1 MKCIN
6 FDRAF
11 ERYMAEWIKEN
22 SEKYKDDMDV
32 IEDMMPDVYLEFLKK
47 PADFLDGV
55 APQDYF
61 EQFDNADMLVNWLC
75 DYIAQGV
82 PVPDLLLERVTALG
96 NPAEKSLLALVAR
109 DDLPEETQMTAISL
123 LREMESKAPMQRYI
137 DYIASLEEPSDK
149 GDLCTEALMSM
160 GESVVEPILATLSGA
175 GQTGRDIFADV
186 LSNYPG
192 DERIYELMIE
202 RFVTRDERRALF
214 ASYLAKLGDERA
226 IPRKAR
232 TSTIWIMWR
241 SLTPLRRWV
250 VSVRRSAN
258 FLATRI
264 MNLSGGCNGLN
275 AHVLPL
281 KEELLS

>member
-61 EQFDNADMLVNWLC
+61 EQFDNADMLVKWLC

-226 IPRKAR
+226 IP
-232 TSTIWIMWR
+232 M
-241 SLTPLRRWV
+241 
-250 VSVRRSAN
+250 
-258 FLATRI
+258 
-264 MNLSGGCNGLN
+264 
-275 AHVLPL
+275 L
-281 KEELLS
+281 KEAAQSPDINYLDYVEVVNAIEALGGERPPEREFSGDPYYESLRQV

>member
-1 MKCIN
+1 MMKCIN

-123 LREMESKAPMQRYI
+123 LREMESKAPMQRYV

-149 GDLCTEALMSM
+149 GDLCAEAPMSM
-160 GESVVEPILATLSGA
+160 GESVVEPILATLSSA

-226 IPRKAR
+226 IP
-232 TSTIWIMWR
+232 M
-241 SLTPLRRWV
+241 
-250 VSVRRSAN
+250 
-258 FLATRI
+258 
-264 MNLSGGCNGLN
+264 
-275 AHVLPL
+275 L
-281 KEELLS
+281 KEAAQSPDINYLDYVEVVNAIEALGGERPPEREFSGDPYYESLRQV

>member
-149 GDLCTEALMSM
+149 GDLCAEALMSM

-226 IPRKAR
+226 IP
-232 TSTIWIMWR
+232 M
-241 SLTPLRRWV
+241 
-250 VSVRRSAN
+250 
-258 FLATRI
+258 
-264 MNLSGGCNGLN
+264 
-275 AHVLPL
+275 L
-281 KEELLS
+281 KEAAQSPDINYLDYVEVVNAIEALGGERPPEREFSGDPYYESLRQM

>member
-123 LREMESKAPMQRYI
+123 LREMESKAPMQLYI

-149 GDLCTEALMSM
+149 GDLCAEALMSM

-226 IPRKAR
+226 IP
-232 TSTIWIMWR
+232 M
-241 SLTPLRRWV
+241 
-250 VSVRRSAN
+250 
-258 FLATRI
+258 
-264 MNLSGGCNGLN
+264 
-275 AHVLPL
+275 L
-281 KEELLS
+281 KEAAQSPDINYLDYVEVVNAIEALGGERPPEREFSGDPYYESLRQV

>member
-61 EQFDNADMLVNWLC
+61 EQFDNANMLVNWLC

-109 DDLPEETQMTAISL
+109 DDLPEETQMMAISL

-149 GDLCTEALMSM
+149 GDLCAEALMSM

-226 IPRKAR
+226 IP
-232 TSTIWIMWR
+232 M
-241 SLTPLRRWV
+241 
-250 VSVRRSAN
+250 
-258 FLATRI
+258 
-264 MNLSGGCNGLN
+264 
-275 AHVLPL
+275 L
-281 KEELLS
+281 KEAAQSPDINYLDYVEVVNAIEALGGERPPEREFSGDPYYESLRQV

>member
-11 ERYMAEWIKEN
+11 ERYMAEWMKEN

-82 PVPDLLLERVTALG
+82 AVPDLLLERVTALG
-96 NPAEKSLLALVAR
+96 DPAERSLLALVAR

-149 GDLCTEALMSM
+149 GDLCAEALMSM
-160 GESVVEPILATLSGA
+160 GESVVEPILAALSGA

-192 DERIYELMIE
+192 DERIYELIIE

-226 IPRKAR
+226 IP
-232 TSTIWIMWR
+232 M
-241 SLTPLRRWV
+241 
-250 VSVRRSAN
+250 
-258 FLATRI
+258 
-264 MNLSGGCNGLN
+264 
-275 AHVLPL
+275 L
-281 KEELLS
+281 KEAAQSPDINYLDYVEVVNAIEALGGERPPEREFSGDPYYESLRQV

>member
-82 PVPDLLLERVTALG
+82 AVPDLLLERVTALG
-96 NPAEKSLLALVAR
+96 DPAEKSLLALIAR

-137 DYIASLEEPSDK
+137 DFIASLEEPSDK
-149 GDLCTEALMSM
+149 GDLCAEALMSM
-160 GESVVEPILATLSGA
+160 GESVVEPILAALSGA

-186 LSNYPG
+186 LSTYPG

-226 IPRKAR
+226 IP
-232 TSTIWIMWR
+232 M
-241 SLTPLRRWV
+241 
-250 VSVRRSAN
+250 
-258 FLATRI
+258 
-264 MNLSGGCNGLN
+264 
-275 AHVLPL
+275 L
-281 KEELLS
+281 KEAAQSPDINYLDYVEVVNAIEALGGERPPEREFSGDPYYESLRQV

>member
-11 ERYMAEWIKEN
+11 ERYMAEWIKKN

-149 GDLCTEALMSM
+149 GDLCAEALMSM
-160 GESVVEPILATLSGA
+160 GESVVEPILAALSGA
-175 GQTGRDIFADV
+175 GQIGRDIFADV

-226 IPRKAR
+226 IP
-232 TSTIWIMWR
+232 M
-241 SLTPLRRWV
+241 
-250 VSVRRSAN
+250 
-258 FLATRI
+258 
-264 MNLSGGCNGLN
+264 
-275 AHVLPL
+275 L
-281 KEELLS
+281 KEAAQSPDINYLDYVEVVNAIEALGGERPPEREFSGDPYYESLRQV

>member
-109 DDLPEETQMTAISL
+109 DDLPEETQMMAISL

-149 GDLCTEALMSM
+149 GDLCAEALMSM
-160 GESVVEPILATLSGA
+160 GESVVEPILAALSGA

-226 IPRKAR
+226 IP
-232 TSTIWIMWR
+232 M
-241 SLTPLRRWV
+241 
-250 VSVRRSAN
+250 
-258 FLATRI
+258 
-264 MNLSGGCNGLN
+264 
-275 AHVLPL
+275 L
-281 KEELLS
+281 KEAAQSPDINYLDYVEVVNAIEALGGERPPEREFSGDPYYESLRQV

>member
-96 NPAEKSLLALVAR
+96 DPAEKSLLALVAR

-149 GDLCTEALMSM
+149 GDLCAEALMSM

-226 IPRKAR
+226 IP
-232 TSTIWIMWR
+232 M
-241 SLTPLRRWV
+241 
-250 VSVRRSAN
+250 
-258 FLATRI
+258 
-264 MNLSGGCNGLN
+264 
-275 AHVLPL
+275 L
-281 KEELLS
+281 KEAAQSPDINYLDYVEVVNAIEALGGECPPEREFSGDPYYESLRQV

>member
-82 PVPDLLLERVTALG
+82 PVPDLLLERVTVLG

-149 GDLCTEALMSM
+149 GDLCAEALMSM

-226 IPRKAR
+226 IP
-232 TSTIWIMWR
+232 M
-241 SLTPLRRWV
+241 
-250 VSVRRSAN
+250 
-258 FLATRI
+258 
-264 MNLSGGCNGLN
+264 
-275 AHVLPL
+275 L
-281 KEELLS
+281 KEAAQSPDINYLDYVEVVNAIEALGGERPPEREFSGDPYYESLRQV

>member
-11 ERYMAEWIKEN
+11 ERYMAEWMKEN

-47 PADFLDGV
+47 PADFLDGI

-96 NPAEKSLLALVAR
+96 DPAEKSLLALVAR

-123 LREMESKAPMQRYI
+123 LREMESKAPMQRYV

-149 GDLCTEALMSM
+149 GDLCAEALMSM
-160 GESVVEPILATLSGA
+160 GESVVEPILAALSGA

-226 IPRKAR
+226 IP
-232 TSTIWIMWR
+232 M
-241 SLTPLRRWV
+241 
-250 VSVRRSAN
+250 
-258 FLATRI
+258 
-264 MNLSGGCNGLN
+264 
-275 AHVLPL
+275 L
-281 KEELLS
+281 KEAAQSPDINYLEYVEVVNAIEALGGERPPEREFSGDPYYESLRQV

>member
-11 ERYMAEWIKEN
+11 ERYMAEWIKKN

-96 NPAEKSLLALVAR
+96 DPAEKSLLALVAR
-109 DDLPEETQMTAISL
+109 DDLPEETQMTSISL

-149 GDLCTEALMSM
+149 GDLCAEALMSM

-226 IPRKAR
+226 IP
-232 TSTIWIMWR
+232 M
-241 SLTPLRRWV
+241 
-250 VSVRRSAN
+250 
-258 FLATRI
+258 
-264 MNLSGGCNGLN
+264 
-275 AHVLPL
+275 L
-281 KEELLS
+281 KEAAQSPDINYLDYVEVVNAIEALGGERPPEREFSGDPYYESLRQV

>member
-47 PADFLDGV
+47 PADFLDGI

-96 NPAEKSLLALVAR
+96 DPAEKSLLALVAR

-149 GDLCTEALMSM
+149 GDLCAEALMSM

-226 IPRKAR
+226 IP
-232 TSTIWIMWR
+232 M
-241 SLTPLRRWV
+241 
-250 VSVRRSAN
+250 
-258 FLATRI
+258 
-264 MNLSGGCNGLN
+264 
-275 AHVLPL
+275 L
-281 KEELLS
+281 KEAAQSPDINYLDYVEVVNAIEALGGECPPEREFSGDPYYESLRQV

>member
-11 ERYMAEWIKEN
+11 ERYMAEWMKEN

-47 PADFLDGV
+47 SADFLDGI

-61 EQFDNADMLVNWLC
+61 EQFDNADMLVSWLC

-82 PVPDLLLERVTALG
+82 PVPDILLERVTALG
-96 NPAEKSLLALVAR
+96 DPAEKSLLALVAR

-123 LREMESKAPMQRYI
+123 LREMESKAPMQRYV

-149 GDLCTEALMSM
+149 GDLCAEALMSM
-160 GESVVEPILATLSGA
+160 GESVVEPILAALSGA

-226 IPRKAR
+226 IP
-232 TSTIWIMWR
+232 M
-241 SLTPLRRWV
+241 
-250 VSVRRSAN
+250 
-258 FLATRI
+258 
-264 MNLSGGCNGLN
+264 
-275 AHVLPL
+275 L
-281 KEELLS
+281 KEAAQSPDINYLDYVEVVNTIEALGGERPPEREFSGDPYYESLRQV

>member
-11 ERYMAEWIKEN
+11 ERYMAEWIKKN

-32 IEDMMPDVYLEFLKK
+32 IEDMTPDVYLEFLKK

-149 GDLCTEALMSM
+149 GDLCAEALMSM
-160 GESVVEPILATLSGA
+160 GESVVEPILAALSGA

-192 DERIYELMIE
+192 DERIYELIIE

-226 IPRKAR
+226 IP
-232 TSTIWIMWR
+232 M
-241 SLTPLRRWV
+241 
-250 VSVRRSAN
+250 
-258 FLATRI
+258 
-264 MNLSGGCNGLN
+264 
-275 AHVLPL
+275 L
-281 KEELLS
+281 KEAAQSPDINYLDYVEVVNAIEALGGERPPEREFSGDPYYESLRQM

>member
-149 GDLCTEALMSM
+149 GDLCAEALMSM

-175 GQTGRDIFADV
+175 RQTGRDIFADV

-226 IPRKAR
+226 IP
-232 TSTIWIMWR
+232 M
-241 SLTPLRRWV
+241 
-250 VSVRRSAN
+250 
-258 FLATRI
+258 
-264 MNLSGGCNGLN
+264 
-275 AHVLPL
+275 L
-281 KEELLS
+281 KEAAQSPDINYLDYVEVVNAIEALGGERPPEREFSGDPYYCLLYTSPSPRDTR

>member
-109 DDLPEETQMTAISL
+109 DDLPEKTQMTAISL

-149 GDLCTEALMSM
+149 GDLCAEALMSM

-226 IPRKAR
+226 IP
-232 TSTIWIMWR
+232 M
-241 SLTPLRRWV
+241 
-250 VSVRRSAN
+250 
-258 FLATRI
+258 
-264 MNLSGGCNGLN
+264 
-275 AHVLPL
+275 L
-281 KEELLS
+281 KEAAQSPDINYLDYVEVVNAIEALGGERPPEREFSGDPYYESLRQV

>member
-32 IEDMMPDVYLEFLKK
+32 IEDMMPDIYLEFLKK

-96 NPAEKSLLALVAR
+96 NPAEKSLLVLIAR

-149 GDLCTEALMSM
+149 GDLCAEALMSM

-226 IPRKAR
+226 IP
-232 TSTIWIMWR
+232 M
-241 SLTPLRRWV
+241 
-250 VSVRRSAN
+250 
-258 FLATRI
+258 
-264 MNLSGGCNGLN
+264 
-275 AHVLPL
+275 L
-281 KEELLS
+281 KEAAQSPDINYLDYVEVVNAIEALGGERPPEREFSGDPYYESLRQV

>member
-1 MKCIN
+1 MRCIN

-11 ERYMAEWIKEN
+11 ERYMAEWMKEN

-47 PADFLDGV
+47 PADFLDGI

-137 DYIASLEEPSDK
+137 DFIASLEEPSDK
-149 GDLCTEALMSM
+149 GDLCAEVLMSM
-160 GESVVEPILATLSGA
+160 GESVVEPILAALSGA
-175 GQTGRDIFADV
+175 GQTGCDIFADV

-226 IPRKAR
+226 IP
-232 TSTIWIMWR
+232 M
-241 SLTPLRRWV
+241 
-250 VSVRRSAN
+250 
-258 FLATRI
+258 
-264 MNLSGGCNGLN
+264 
-275 AHVLPL
+275 L
-281 KEELLS
+281 KEAAQSPDINYLDYVEVVNAIEALGGERPPEREFAGDPYYESLKQV

>member
-11 ERYMAEWIKEN
+11 ERYMAEWMKEN

-47 PADFLDGV
+47 PADFLDGI

-61 EQFDNADMLVNWLC
+61 EQFDNADMLVSWLC

-82 PVPDLLLERVTALG
+82 PVPDILLERVTALG
-96 NPAEKSLLALVAR
+96 DPAEKSLLALVAR

-123 LREMESKAPMQRYI
+123 LREMESKAPMQRYV

-149 GDLCTEALMSM
+149 GDLCAEALMSM
-160 GESVVEPILATLSGA
+160 GESVIEPILAALSGA

-226 IPRKAR
+226 IP
-232 TSTIWIMWR
+232 M
-241 SLTPLRRWV
+241 
-250 VSVRRSAN
+250 
-258 FLATRI
+258 
-264 MNLSGGCNGLN
+264 
-275 AHVLPL
+275 L
-281 KEELLS
+281 KEAAQSPDINYLDYVEVVNAIEALGGERPPEREFSGDPYYESLRQV

>member
-109 DDLPEETQMTAISL
+109 EDLPEETQMTAISL

-149 GDLCTEALMSM
+149 GDLCAEALMSM

-226 IPRKAR
+226 IP
-232 TSTIWIMWR
+232 M
-241 SLTPLRRWV
+241 
-250 VSVRRSAN
+250 
-258 FLATRI
+258 
-264 MNLSGGCNGLN
+264 
-275 AHVLPL
+275 L
-281 KEELLS
+281 KEAAQSPDINYLDYVEVVNAIEALGGERPPEREFSGDPYYESLRQV

>member
-11 ERYMAEWIKEN
+11 ERYMAEWIKKN

-149 GDLCTEALMSM
+149 GDLCAEALMSM
-160 GESVVEPILATLSGA
+160 GESAVEPILATLSGA

-226 IPRKAR
+226 IP
-232 TSTIWIMWR
+232 M
-241 SLTPLRRWV
+241 
-250 VSVRRSAN
+250 
-258 FLATRI
+258 
-264 MNLSGGCNGLN
+264 
-275 AHVLPL
+275 L
-281 KEELLS
+281 KEAAQSPDINYLDYVEVVNAIEALGGERPPEREFSGDPYYESLRQV

>member
-96 NPAEKSLLALVAR
+96 DPAEKSLLALIAR

-137 DYIASLEEPSDK
+137 DFIASLEEPSDK
-149 GDLCTEALMSM
+149 GDLCAEALMSM
-160 GESVVEPILATLSGA
+160 GESVVEPILAALSGA

-226 IPRKAR
+226 IP
-232 TSTIWIMWR
+232 M
-241 SLTPLRRWV
+241 
-250 VSVRRSAN
+250 
-258 FLATRI
+258 
-264 MNLSGGCNGLN
+264 
-275 AHVLPL
+275 L
-281 KEELLS
+281 KEAAQSPDINYLDYVEVVNAIEALGGERPPEREFSGDPYYESLRQV

>member
-11 ERYMAEWIKEN
+11 ERYMAEWIMEN

-61 EQFDNADMLVNWLC
+61 EQFDNADMLVKWLC

-226 IPRKAR
+226 IP
-232 TSTIWIMWR
+232 M
-241 SLTPLRRWV
+241 
-250 VSVRRSAN
+250 
-258 FLATRI
+258 
-264 MNLSGGCNGLN
+264 
-275 AHVLPL
+275 L
-281 KEELLS
+281 KEAAQSPDINYLDYVEVVNAIEALGGERPPEREFSGDPYYESLRQV

>member
-11 ERYMAEWIKEN
+11 ERYMAEWIKKN

-137 DYIASLEEPSDK
+137 DYIASLEEPSDR
-149 GDLCTEALMSM
+149 GDLCAEALMSM

-226 IPRKAR
+226 IP
-232 TSTIWIMWR
+232 M
-241 SLTPLRRWV
+241 
-250 VSVRRSAN
+250 
-258 FLATRI
+258 
-264 MNLSGGCNGLN
+264 
-275 AHVLPL
+275 L
-281 KEELLS
+281 KEAAQSPDINYLDYVEVVNAIEALGGERPPEREFSGDPYYESLRQV

>member
-96 NPAEKSLLALVAR
+96 NPDEKSLLALVAR

-149 GDLCTEALMSM
+149 GDLCAEALMSM

-226 IPRKAR
+226 IP
-232 TSTIWIMWR
+232 M
-241 SLTPLRRWV
+241 
-250 VSVRRSAN
+250 
-258 FLATRI
+258 
-264 MNLSGGCNGLN
+264 
-275 AHVLPL
+275 L
-281 KEELLS
+281 KEAAQSPDINYLDYVEVVNAIEALGGERPPEREFSGDPYYESLRQV

>member
-55 APQDYF
+55 TPQDYF

-149 GDLCTEALMSM
+149 GDLCAEALMSM
-160 GESVVEPILATLSGA
+160 DESVVEPILATLSGA

-226 IPRKAR
+226 IP
-232 TSTIWIMWR
+232 M
-241 SLTPLRRWV
+241 
-250 VSVRRSAN
+250 
-258 FLATRI
+258 
-264 MNLSGGCNGLN
+264 
-275 AHVLPL
+275 L
-281 KEELLS
+281 KEAAQSPDINYLDYVEVVNAIEALGGERPPEREFSGDPYYESLRQV

>member
-123 LREMESKAPMQRYI
+123 LREMEGKAPMQRYI

-149 GDLCTEALMSM
+149 GDLCAEALMSM

-226 IPRKAR
+226 IPMLKKAAQSPDINYLDYVEVVNAIEALGGER
-232 TSTIWIMWR
+232 PPEREFSGDPYYE
-241 SLTPLRRWV
+241 SLRQV
-250 VSVRRSAN
+250 
-258 FLATRI
+258 
-264 MNLSGGCNGLN
+264 
-275 AHVLPL
+275 
-281 KEELLS
+281 

>member
-149 GDLCTEALMSM
+149 GDLCAEALMSM

-226 IPRKAR
+226 IP
-232 TSTIWIMWR
+232 M
-241 SLTPLRRWV
+241 
-250 VSVRRSAN
+250 
-258 FLATRI
+258 
-264 MNLSGGCNGLN
+264 
-275 AHVLPL
+275 L
-281 KEELLS
+281 KEAAQSPDINYLDYVEIVNAIEALGGERPPEREFSGDPYYESLRQV

>member
-149 GDLCTEALMSM
+149 GDLCAEALMSM

-226 IPRKAR
+226 IP
-232 TSTIWIMWR
+232 M
-241 SLTPLRRWV
+241 
-250 VSVRRSAN
+250 
-258 FLATRI
+258 
-264 MNLSGGCNGLN
+264 
-275 AHVLPL
+275 L
-281 KEELLS
+281 KEAAQSPDINYLDYVEVVNAIGALGGERPPEREFSGDPYYESLRQV

>member
-11 ERYMAEWIKEN
+11 ERYMAEWIKKN

-61 EQFDNADMLVNWLC
+61 EQFDNADTLVNWLC

-149 GDLCTEALMSM
+149 GDLCAEALMSM
-160 GESVVEPILATLSGA
+160 GESVVGPILATLSGA
-175 GQTGRDIFADV
+175 GQTGRNIFADV

-226 IPRKAR
+226 IP
-232 TSTIWIMWR
+232 M
-241 SLTPLRRWV
+241 
-250 VSVRRSAN
+250 
-258 FLATRI
+258 
-264 MNLSGGCNGLN
+264 
-275 AHVLPL
+275 L
-281 KEELLS
+281 KEAAQSPDINYLDYVEVVNAIEALGGERPPEREFSGDPYYESLRQV

>member
-11 ERYMAEWIKEN
+11 ERYMAEWMKEN

-47 PADFLDGV
+47 PADFLDGI

-96 NPAEKSLLALVAR
+96 DSAEKSLLALVAR

-149 GDLCTEALMSM
+149 GDLCAEALMSM
-160 GESVVEPILATLSGA
+160 GESVVEPILAALSGA

-226 IPRKAR
+226 IP
-232 TSTIWIMWR
+232 M
-241 SLTPLRRWV
+241 
-250 VSVRRSAN
+250 
-258 FLATRI
+258 
-264 MNLSGGCNGLN
+264 
-275 AHVLPL
+275 L
-281 KEELLS
+281 KEAAQSPDINYLDYVEVVNAIEALGGERPPEREFSGDPYYESLRQV

>member
-11 ERYMAEWIKEN
+11 ERYMAEWMKEN

-149 GDLCTEALMSM
+149 GDLCAEALMSM
-160 GESVVEPILATLSGA
+160 GESVVEPILATISGA

-192 DERIYELMIE
+192 DDRIYELMIE

-226 IPRKAR
+226 IP
-232 TSTIWIMWR
+232 M
-241 SLTPLRRWV
+241 
-250 VSVRRSAN
+250 
-258 FLATRI
+258 
-264 MNLSGGCNGLN
+264 
-275 AHVLPL
+275 L
-281 KEELLS
+281 KEAAQSPDINYLDYVEVVNAIEALGGERPPEREFSGDPYYESLRQV